1 MFLKRALLQ
10 FFEKIIF
17 SCKGCKINL
26 ESDEFHSQVN
36 NGNFC
41 LRWKNQKPKWWN
53 FIQSKKAAEH
63 KCERKKQ
70 TGCSK
75 IEYLRNKS
83 RIPVGPSFSDKDYV
97 IMKKLEM
104 VTDRKIFIIT
114 KSLEQHSDYNNEE
127 RNREMIKDESGMVIF
142 GGMLQYNRN
151 DLDNFSTRGRQKK
164 RDVFYLSQSDFDLPK
179 SLKWSHRSLNIF
191 FEQTLK
197 DVEKVYRDFVGF
209 QMSYDELK
217 ELCKEA

>member
-1 MFLKRALLQ
+1 
-10 FFEKIIF
+10 
-17 SCKGCKINL
+17 
-26 ESDEFHSQVN
+26 
-36 NGNFC
+36 
-41 LRWKNQKPKWWN
+41 
-53 FIQSKKAAEH
+53 
-63 KCERKKQ
+63 
-70 TGCSK
+70 
-75 IEYLRNKS
+75 
-83 RIPVGPSFSDKDYV
+83 
-97 IMKKLEM
+97 
-104 VTDRKIFIIT
+104 
-114 KSLEQHSDYNNEE
+114 
-127 RNREMIKDESGMVIF
+127 MIKDESGMVIF